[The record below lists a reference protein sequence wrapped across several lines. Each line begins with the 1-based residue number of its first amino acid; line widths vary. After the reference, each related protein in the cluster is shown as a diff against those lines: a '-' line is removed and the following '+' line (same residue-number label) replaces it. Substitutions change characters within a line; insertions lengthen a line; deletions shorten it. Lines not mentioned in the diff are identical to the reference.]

1 MADKAKKKTKTT
13 SVDATPYD
21 PKTQPVD
28 LTPTQSKVLANI
40 QTVCQDMRKASRTFN
55 VKVTEV
61 TILVGILFAQ
71 SNGDPKYNRGLIQL
85 VKATI
90 TNLVPGMSDSF
101 INQIVEVGRNDGF
114 HALVGITKNTKSLPA
129 VVKRYVSLRK
139 RQKEYGGDHAS
150 GWARN
155 HPDIL
160 GRSTSKKASKKSSRK
175 LKVTAGDK
183 VTITVSKEA
192 TAIVDHSWDAITDA
206 LTSNGAKLA
215 DDKLFRIG
223 YGQLID
229 KFIVDDKATV

>member
-1 MADKAKKKTKTT
+1 MAIIAKKKTNPT
-13 SVDATPYD
+13 SVDATPHD
-21 PKTQPVD
+21 PKTKPVD
-28 LTPTQSKVLANI
+28 LTPAQLKVMSDI
-40 QTVCQDMRKASRTFN
+40 QTVCQDMRKASDTFN
-55 VKVTEV
+55 DKVTEV
-61 TILVGILFAQ
+61 TMLVGMLFAQ
-71 SNGDPKYNRGLIQL
+71 SNGDAKYNRGLIQL

-90 TNLVPGMSDSF
+90 TNLVPGMSDGF
-101 INQIVEVGRNDGF
+101 INQIVEAGRNDSF
-114 HALVGITKNTKSLPA
+114 RSLVGITENPMSLPA
-129 VVKRYVSLRK
+129 IVTRYNSLRK
-139 RQKEYGGDHAS
+139 REKEHGGSHAS

-183 VTITVSKEA
+183 VTISVSKEA
-192 TAIVDHSWDAITDA
+192 TAIVDHSWDALMDA

>member
-1 MADKAKKKTKTT
+1 MAVTAKKKTNTT
-13 SVDATPYD
+13 SVDATPHD

-28 LTPTQSKVLANI
+28 LSDAQLAI
-40 QTVCQDMRKASRTFN
+40 MADMQTVCQDMRKASDTFN
-55 VKVTEV
+55 DKVTEV
-61 TILVGILFAQ
+61 PVLVGMLFAQ
-71 SNGDPKYNRGLIQL
+71 SNGDAKYNRGLIQL

-90 TNLVPGMSDSF
+90 TNLVPGMSDGF
-101 INQIVEVGRNDGF
+101 INQIVEAGRNDSF
-114 HALVGITKNTKSLPA
+114 RSLVGITENTMSLPA
-129 VVKRYVSLRK
+129 IVKRYDSLRK
-139 RQKEYGGDHAS
+139 RQKEHGGDHAS

-192 TAIVDHSWDAITDA
+192 TAIVDHAWDALMDA

>member
-1 MADKAKKKTKTT
+1 MAVTAKKKTNTT
-13 SVDATPYD
+13 SVDATPHD

-28 LTPTQSKVLANI
+28 LSDAQLAI
-40 QTVCQDMRKASRTFN
+40 MADMQTVCQDMRKASDTFN
-55 VKVTEV
+55 DKVTEV
-61 TILVGILFAQ
+61 TVLVGMLFAQ
-71 SNGDPKYNRGLIQL
+71 SNGDAKYNRGLIQL

-90 TNLVPGMSDSF
+90 TNLVPGMSDGF
-101 INQIVEVGRNDGF
+101 INQIVEAGRNDSF
-114 HALVGITKNTKSLPA
+114 RSLVGITENTMSLPA
-129 VVKRYVSLRK
+129 IVKRYDSLRK
-139 RQKEYGGDHAS
+139 RQKEHGGDHAS

-183 VTITVSKEA
+183 VIIKVSKEA
-192 TAIVDHSWDAITDA
+192 EAVVEHSWDSLRDA
-206 LTSNGAKLA
+206 LTSNGIKLA

-223 YGQLID
+223 YGQLLD